1 MAGTAA
7 AGAVVGGG
15 GVVRRHQRRAAAR
28 AGCGVRT
35 LRPLMLPLDVAFVGA
50 ASAASFA
57 PSPAKAGEGWGGVP
71 LGVNSNRG
79 HPLPAFPC
87 LRRGRGQG
95 NGLTASRDP
104 APAAA
109 LRRLRRTR
117 RATCNTHRRTSPPK
131 EDWTIQQ

>member
-71 LGVNSNRG
+71 LGINPTRG
-79 HPLPAFPC
+79 HTLPASPC
-87 LRRGRGQG
+87 LRRGWGQG
-95 NGLTASRDP
+95 KCLRAPRE
-104 APAAA
+104 PAAA
-109 LRRLRRTR
+109 ARSEEPPSELQSLMRI
-117 RATCNTHRRTSPPK
+117 TSA
-131 EDWTIQQ
+131 DA